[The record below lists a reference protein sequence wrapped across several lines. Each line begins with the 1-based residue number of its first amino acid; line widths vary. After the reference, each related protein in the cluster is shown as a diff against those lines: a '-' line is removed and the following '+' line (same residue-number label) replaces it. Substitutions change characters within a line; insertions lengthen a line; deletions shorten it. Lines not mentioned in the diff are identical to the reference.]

1 MASKT
6 TSLNIRIEPD
16 VKEQA
21 EAVFRQ
27 LGISSSIAVNMF
39 FKQVILQQGMPFELK
54 TYYPNVPDMTDMSP
68 EEKKPAKATQ
78 SRPRRRTKPTEQ
90 KQNTAKK
97 PVITTVKSFDNEE
110 SRMEA
115 WEKSHDYEGI

>member
-1 MASKT
+1 MATKT

-39 FKQVILQQGMPFELK
+39 FKQVILQRGMPFELK
-54 TYYPNVPDMTDMSP
+54 TYYPHVPDMTNLSP

-78 SRPRRRTKPTEQ
+78 SRPRRCTKPTEQ
-90 KQNTAKK
+90 TQNTAKK
-97 PVITTVKSFDNEE
+97 PVITTVKSLDKEE
-110 SRMEA
+110 SRMEV
-115 WEKSHDYEGI
+115 WEKSHAYKGI